1 MDYIRILISTRMK
14 VLMRK
19 KMLIALS
26 ILAPLISLMFVSTI
40 FTRPSFFDKVPIAII
55 DEDNSVTSK
64 RIITELSNNS
74 SLKCTVIQKTD
85 IGKNLNDNLVQGVY
99 ILNSGL
105 QENIEKQ
112 NFDNLITVHYLPHN
126 VFAPGI
132 TDVIAS
138 QLLYYVCAVK
148 SASTGDAAISKSAEI
163 KVYDDIITYNL
174 NHMDDTSFN
183 IPLKI
188 SSISPT
194 TKKEDTAMI
203 KGDIVSKQ
211 FSLGMVII
219 LSTLFLLSGSAT
231 IMKTRSSG
239 IFKRIQAAGVPYSYL
254 LLSDVISIMLSGGF
268 VTLLQF
274 IFLYKVM
281 DIPDAQSFALV
292 IIGCLIYMFCMSNF
306 FVLLIRIFKSHISF
320 QSIMPVFILFMGLLG
335 GCLWSTELMP
345 QKIILVAHLMPTYWI
360 HNAITNLILYN
371 GNIGDVSLNLVFLF
385 GYGLAFMAI
394 NFIIE
399 EKTIK

>member
-1 MDYIRILISTRMK
+1 MDYIRILISTRLK
-14 VLMRK
+14 LLMRK
-19 KMLIALS
+19 KILIALS
-26 ILAPLISLMFVSTI
+26 ILAPLISLMFVATI

-64 RIITELSNNS
+64 RIIAELSDSS

-85 IGKNLNDNLVQGVY
+85 ISKNLNDNLVQGVY

-112 NFDNLITVHYLPHN
+112 NFDKLITVHYLPHN

-148 SASTGDAAISKSAEI
+148 SANTGYAAISKGAEI
-163 KVYDDIITYNL
+163 KVYDDIIKYNL
-174 NHMDDTSFN
+174 NHMDDPSFN
-183 IPLKI
+183 LPLKI
-188 SSISPT
+188 NSISPT
-194 TKKEDTAMI
+194 TKRADTAMI

-239 IFKRIQAAGVPYSYL
+239 IYKRIKAAGVPYSYL

-274 IFLYKVM
+274 IFLYKIM

-292 IIGCLIYMFCMSNF
+292 IISCLIYMFCMSNF

-371 GNIGDVSLNLVFLF
+371 GNIGDVSLNLIFLF

-399 EKTIK
+399 KKIV